1 VTINRSNVF
10 IAVAVSLLAIL
21 SVAMIPQPFHD
32 YVWNYTFKGFT
43 ELLPLTA
50 GAAIRVWSFWTI
62 VSAIIALTLQRIDP
76 ELELFDALIGGAA
89 GTWIFAYF
97 AGNLLGPIGLF
108 RSWTIWLM
116 TIGAIVCLWRYHSN
130 IRFGS
135 PSVGQK
141 LALLACGLMLVGVLP
156 LQLGSPI
163 PPVMDVLNIPASAQ
177 RIVTFGK
184 FLPFDNDPY
193 GYWTP
198 LARVP
203 AVELFYAMLAMGS
216 FTKLAVI
223 AEMAALVPMSFL
235 AILATYRLGH
245 SAMDDVGGGIAS
257 ILLFANTLLIHI
269 HSMRGTAVAFVL
281 VAVGLAFFNDPRRR
295 PLKTALGALALGT
308 AVASHAIIGGLGIA
322 TAGIALVVVLLAGDF
337 IGVLLEAV
345 CLFGALMVAF
355 PEFAIALNLRVPD
368 LLLPISQL
376 IGLATIC
383 YAASRLQPRP
393 TKSTMIGRSA
403 IVGLILVL
411 VLLLAWNSPSMV
423 MFHGLRD
430 AFPML
435 LVLCTAGL
443 VLAVWIE
450 RTQRSAIWLIAIALL
465 IGCFADY
472 ATSAVWWPFTGT
484 QGEFGRT
491 DISFKLSEYW
501 LPYFLVFPAALVFDW
516 AYHRWSK
523 SLSIVVLLAFVML
536 PLGPLPSQGIV
547 YTEHPLAD
555 EWAWEW
561 LLAKQGWWGAT
572 LDNRWAQSPD
582 ELALNDV
589 LRAEI
594 RAGRITTDT
603 HIVHVTPNTIMFQ
616 DVLLFSLYTGI
627 DDDLY
632 IVQQAPPQD
641 DGTTMGSRL
650 YPLSML
656 SAALAKR
663 PRYVVVHGPAPPL
676 LSLPLAG
683 YDEIFNRRG
692 LRLFRRHD
700 LSPGQPA
707 QQRLSS

>member
-1 VTINRSNVF
+1 MTTNRQYVLFAVF
-10 IAVAVSLLAIL
+10 VSLLAIA
-21 SVAMIPQPFHD
+21 SIAMLPQPFHD
-32 YVWNYTFKGFT
+32 YVWNSTFTGFT

-50 GAAIRVWSFWTI
+50 GAAVRVWSFWAI
-62 VSAIIALTLQRIDP
+62 VTAIIALTLQRIDP

-89 GTWIFAYF
+89 GTWSFAYI

-108 RSWTIWLM
+108 RTWTIWLM
-116 TIGAIVCLWRYHSN
+116 VIGAIVYLWRYRSK
-130 IRFGS
+130 IRFGA
-135 PSVGQK
+135 PSVGQQ

-156 LQLGSPI
+156 LELGSPL

-193 GYWTP
+193 GYWTS
-198 LARVP
+198 LDRVP
-203 AVELFYAMLAMGS
+203 ALELLYAMLAMGS
-216 FTKLAVI
+216 FTKLAVV

-235 AILATYRLGH
+235 AILATYRLGRTVI
-245 SAMDDVGGGIAS
+245 DDVGGGIAA

-281 VAVGLAFFNDPRRR
+281 VAIGLAFFNDPQRR
-295 PLKTALGALALGT
+295 PVKTALGALALGT

-322 TAGIALVVVLLAGDF
+322 TAGIALVVGLLAGDL
-337 IGVLLEAV
+337 IGVLIEAV
-345 CLFGALMVAF
+345 CLFGALMVGF
-355 PEFAIALNLRVPD
+355 PEFAIALNLRVPG
-368 LLLPISQL
+368 LFLPISQI
-376 IGLATIC
+376 IGLVIIS
-383 YAASRLQPRP
+383 YAASRLQPRAIKG
-393 TKSTMIGRSA
+393 TVIGKVA

-411 VLLLAWNSPSMV
+411 VLLLVLNPPSMV

-435 LVLCTAGL
+435 LTVCVAGL
-443 VLAVWIE
+443 VLAVWLE
-450 RTQRSAIWLIAIALL
+450 RTQGTAIWLIAIALL
-465 IGCFADY
+465 IGCFVDY
-472 ATSAVWWPFTGT
+472 ATSGVWQPFTGT
-484 QGEFGRT
+484 LGSFGRS
-491 DISFKLSEYW
+491 DLGFKLSEYW
-501 LPYFLVFPAALVFDW
+501 LPYFLVFPAAIVFDW
-516 AYHRWSK
+516 VYHRWSK
-523 SLSIVVLLAFVML
+523 GLSIVVLLAFVML
-536 PLGPLPSQGIV
+536 PLVPLPRQGIM
-547 YTEHPLAD
+547 YAEHPLAD

-632 IVQQAPPQD
+632 IVQQVGPMGEDTA
-641 DGTTMGSRL
+641 GSRL
-650 YPLSML
+650 HPLSML
-656 SAALAKR
+656 SAAIAKQ
-663 PRYVVVHGPAPPL
+663 PPYLVVHGPAPPL

-683 YDEIFNRRG
+683 YDEIFNRG
-692 LRLFRRHD
+692 AVRLFRRHD

-707 QQRLSS
+707 QQRLPS